1 MIGLFY
7 FLPFVRLDEQREL
20 SKLKR
25 TKKDKV
31 PSSSS
36 SSSNAA
42 KGSMGQDEMD
52 MLDMALGML
61 RCSVCKDRFKSVAI
75 KKCFHLFCK
84 ECIDENLRNRSRKC
98 PACGE
103 KFGQD
108 DVTPIYF
115 TN

>member
-1 MIGLFY
+1 
-7 FLPFVRLDEQREL
+7 LDEQREL

-25 TKKDKV
+25 AKKDK
-31 PSSSS
+31 P
-36 SSSNAA
+36 AA
-42 KGSMGQDEMD
+42 TTAPTGKTMGQDEMD

-103 KFGQD
+103 RFGQD